1 MLSVALATLPAA
13 LVLSYFFGWGTL
25 INVVLSISFCLSLEC
40 FALYLRKR
48 PILFYLKD
56 NSALVTAVLIALSV
70 PPYAPWW
77 LLAIGCLFAIV
88 IAKHLYGGLG
98 YNPFNPAMVAYVVLI
113 ISFPL
118 PMSQWPVAQSLQD
131 ANAQLP
137 NFLDSLSLVFAS
149 RENIDAYTAATPLD
163 VFKQNSSAMVE
174 ELYKNS
180 ATFSQAKFAGVAWEW
195 VNLAF
200 LAGGLFLL
208 YKKVFTWHAPLSML
222 AALALMSALFYDGGS
237 SSSGG
242 SPLFHCFSG
251 ASMFGAFFIITD
263 PVSSATSRRGKIIF
277 GASIGLLVFVIRLWG
292 NYPDALAFSVLLLN
306 FAAPFI
312 DYYTQPRAYG
322 HSKKPPI
329 NSENTK

>member
-1 MLSVALATLPAA
+1 MLSVALATLPAT
-13 LVLSYFFGWGTL
+13 LVLCYFFGWGTL
-25 INVVLSISFCLSLEC
+25 SNIVLSVSFCLSFEGL
-40 FALYLRKR
+40 ALYLRKR
-48 PILFYLKD
+48 PVLFYLKD

-77 LLAIGCLFAIV
+77 LLATGCLFAIV

-118 PMSQWPVAQSLQD
+118 QMSQWPVARTLQD
-131 ANAQLP
+131 ASTQLP
-137 NFLDSLSLVFAS
+137 NFFDSLSLVFLS

-163 VFKQNSSAMVE
+163 IMKQNTSSLIE
-174 ELYKNS
+174 DLYQNS
-180 ATFSQAKFAGVAWEW
+180 AAFSQAKFAGVAWEW

-200 LAGGLFLL
+200 LAGGLFLI
-208 YKKVFTWHAPLSML
+208 YKKVFTWHAPFSML
-222 AALALMSALFYDGGS
+222 ASLALLSSLFYDGGS
-237 SSSGG
+237 SSSAG

-263 PVSSATSRRGKIIF
+263 PVSSATSRGGKIIF
-277 GASIGLLVFVIRLWG
+277 GAAIGVLVFVIRVWG
-292 NYPDALAFSVLLLN
+292 NYPDALAFAVLLMN

-322 HSKKPPI
+322 HSKKTA
-329 NSENTK
+329 NQSEKAK